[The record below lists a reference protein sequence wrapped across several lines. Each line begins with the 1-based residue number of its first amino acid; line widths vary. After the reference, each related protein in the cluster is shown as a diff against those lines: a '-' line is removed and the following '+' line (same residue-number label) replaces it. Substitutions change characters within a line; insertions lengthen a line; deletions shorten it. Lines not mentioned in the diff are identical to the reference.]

1 MFIIYRG
8 VQEPYLKK
16 LNYKVKTVFADSYL
30 RMKAFETGFCKKVS
44 KFSPPMFIESLL
56 FDATSEI
63 TKSLNQLAINI
74 NKKYQVSITKQG
86 VEQRFTEGAVK
97 YIQSLIGS
105 QLSQQV
111 NHSIDVGWFKLFKRV
126 LIKDSTKFDVSE
138 NLAKQLPGSGGNA
151 SKAGVCIQYEFD
163 IKAGEVNDLTIN
175 PANVP
180 DTKNASQTINKVRE
194 GDLIIRDLGYSIISC
209 FNTIKK
215 AGAYFISRLNVTI
228 IVNEMRENNLFEI
241 DFKKLYK
248 TMEEGKIKRLERQV
262 FIGEKEKLP
271 VRIIIELM
279 PEEIVNERLRKRNAH
294 NKKKG
299 QKTSDNYKIRAC
311 FNLYITNISET
322 VLEADTM
329 VKIYKIRWQVE
340 LIFKA
345 WKSIFGIDNNNPM
358 KYERLI
364 CLLNIRLLLI
374 LINWEVFIYKR
385 LQLYKKTGKL
395 LSINKC
401 FKTLQESSK
410 DLKEILTNNCKKL
423 IQWFEQM
430 SRLFESHHWLET
442 KKNKIGLAE
451 LMLLNTF

>member
-1 MFIIYRG
+1 MFI
-8 VQEPYLKK
+8 
-16 LNYKVKTVFADSYL
+16 D
-30 RMKAFETGFCKKVS
+30 
-44 KFSPPMFIESLL
+44 SLL
-56 FDATSEI
+56 YDATAEI

-74 NKKYQVSITKQG
+74 NKKYNVAITKQG

-97 YIQSLIGS
+97 FVQSLIGS
-105 QLSQQV
+105 QLSHQV
-111 NHSIDVGWFKLFKRV
+111 NHSIDTGWFKLFRRV

-138 NLAKQLPGSGGNA
+138 NLAKQMPGFGGNA

-163 IKAGEVNDLTIN
+163 IKAGEVSDLTIT

-180 DTKNASQTINKVRE
+180 DNKNTSQTISKVQE

-209 FNTIKK
+209 YRTIKEV
-215 AGAYFISRLNVTI
+215 GAYFISRLNVTI
-228 IVNEMRENNLFEI
+228 GVYEMKENKLIELDFVKLHKMMKEGEI
-241 DFKKLYK
+241 QRIEK
-248 TMEEGKIKRLERQV
+248 QV
-262 FIGEKEKLP
+262 FIGKEEKLP

-279 PEEIVNERLRKRNAH
+279 PNEIVNKRLKKTNEY

-299 QKTSDNYKIRAC
+299 NKTSDNYKTKAC
-311 FNLYITNISET
+311 FNMYITNIADS
-322 VLEADTM
+322 VLEADVI

-374 LINWEVFIYKR
+374 LINWDTFMHKR

-410 DLKEILTNNCKKL
+410 ELKDILTNNCKKL
-423 IQWFEQM
+423 ITWLEEI
-430 SRLFESHHWLET
+430 SRLFDTHHWLEK

-451 LMLLNTF
+451 LMSLNT